1 MIIWTL
7 RRAEGRIE
15 KQILYGKVLCS
26 TPQFNSYPP
35 HFTVLLHFTPTTLH
49 YIITQHTTS
58 QHTAQYNEAKQSTP
72 LYTAHHTTPHHITCA
87 KSEHGEGVC
96 EGSPEAH
103 RRELL
108 PVLRSH
114 LRSFAQTSDP
124 VSTGRGYVRIV

>member
-72 LYTAHHTTPHHITCA
+72 LYTAHHTTPHHTTSPAPRASTEKACA
-87 KSEHGEGVC
+87 RAAQRPTGESSFQFSEV
-96 EGSPEAH
+96 
-103 RRELL
+103 
-108 PVLRSH
+108 
-114 LRSFAQTSDP
+114 
-124 VSTGRGYVRIV
+124 I